1 MTVQNEIVNKKNA
14 MRVGKTFE
22 VLVERYEEL
31 FDRYVGRAIFSAPDG
46 VDGEVLFRCDEDIEH
61 FRSVNFIM

>member
-1 MTVQNEIVNKKNA
+1 MTAQNEIVNKKNA

-31 FDRYVGRAIFSAPDG
+31 FDRLRKDG
-46 VDGEVLFRCDEDIEH
+46 FTRVRVNGETYDLSTKFELEKNKIP
-61 FRSVNFIM
+61 S